1 MNKLDAVDSGSNYRF
16 GDKLQQASPPRS
28 VFDLSHLSTT
38 TIDNAGALIPISLFE
53 VLPNDDIDLSVSSLI
68 RVMPQVVPLYSRQR
82 LYIHAFYSRMSDLW
96 SGFNTFMSRGRDGRF
111 LGKVPAISKDMLG
124 YIDSEVVSAGSLA
137 DFLGLPQGIKYADL
151 ATAGVSVLPFVMYQR
166 VWRDYF
172 CNANFY
178 NADISLF
185 PADDSR
191 YRVLDNGQFE
201 SGAPT
206 LKLKNLLYRSYP
218 DDYFTSALPF
228 PQRGDTPSISFV
240 LQDFLPIGSK
250 DGFLKSVVY
259 KPEKNSVNDSFQSF
273 YFFTN
278 PDVHSNDY
286 NYLAI
291 STASPPV
298 INSSVKKGVGVGDL
312 SPLGIPQGALPISVT
327 LDQIRQLAIA
337 QAELEKMARTDG
349 SYSDFGLTFFGVRP
363 KNAQDFKP
371 LYIGGSYQSISFTE
385 VLQTSATSADS
396 ALGQYAGHGISADS
410 SRIGSFRADDYGYV
424 MIIASLMPDVYYSQ
438 GLDKLWTRSLQSQFY
453 LPERAR
459 LGMQPVLNKELYFSG
474 VVDKDND
481 LFAYQSAFDD
491 YRYKA
496 SRISGKIADKN
507 SLSFFPYTQSRK
519 FSAAPTFS
527 KEFIEARDVRKDYL
541 FAPNEV
547 AYSAQFSIGVRA
559 VRPLPYQAVPAQII

>member
-82 LYIHAFYSRMSDLW
+82 LYVHAFYSRMSDLW

-111 LGKVPAISKDMLG
+111 LGKMPSISASMLG
-124 YIDSEVVSAGSLA
+124 FSSSDVVSAGSLA
-137 DFLGLPQGIKYADL
+137 DFLGLPQGVKYADL

-166 VWRDYF
+166 IWRDYF

-178 NADISLF
+178 NMDTSLF
-185 PADDSR
+185 PSDDSR
-191 YRVLDNGQFE
+191 YRVLDDGVFE
-201 SGAPT
+201 SGAPK
-206 LKLKNLLYRSYP
+206 LKLKDLLYRCYP

-228 PQRGDTPSISFV
+228 PQRGDIPSLSFA
-240 LQDFLPIGSK
+240 LQNFLPIGTE
-250 DGFLKSVVY
+250 DGVFKSFRYVATHSGTD
-259 KPEKNSVNDSFQSF
+259 NIQGL
-273 YFFTN
+273 FFD
-278 PDVHSNDY
+278 PV
-286 NYLAI
+286 
-291 STASPPV
+291 SPPSESDDNRNGFIFQGKNITEAPV
-298 INSSVKKGVGVGDL
+298 SEFSLGGFPSRLGVNKGV
-312 SPLGIPQGALPISVT
+312 LPISVT
-327 LDQIRQLAIA
+327 LDQLRQLAIA

-349 SYSDFGLTFFGVRP
+349 SYSDFGLTFFGIRP

-371 LYIGGSYQSISFTE
+371 LYVGGSYQSISFTE
-385 VLQTSATSADS
+385 VLQTSASSSDS

-410 SRIGSFRADDYGYV
+410 SRLGSFRADDYGYV

-459 LGMQPVLNKELYFSG
+459 LGMQPILNKELFFSG
-474 VVDKDND
+474 VAGRDNG

-507 SLSFFPYTQSRK
+507 ALSFFPYTQSRK
-519 FSAAPTFS
+519 FSSAPTFS

>member
-82 LYIHAFYSRMSDLW
+82 LYVHGFYSRASDLW

-124 YIDSEVVSAGSLA
+124 YTNSETVVAGSLA
-137 DFLGLPQGIKYADL
+137 DFLGLPQGVKYADL

-166 VWRDYF
+166 IWRDYF

-178 NADISLF
+178 NTDTSLF

-191 YRVLDNGQFE
+191 YRVLDSGIFE
-201 SGAPT
+201 SGVPT
-206 LKLKNLLYRSYP
+206 LKLKELLYRCYP

-228 PQRGDTPSISFV
+228 PQRGDTPSLSFA
-240 LQDFLPIGSK
+240 LTQFLPISTE
-250 DGFLKSVVY
+250 DGVFKSVGYAV
-259 KPEKNSVNDSFQSF
+259 
-273 YFFTN
+273 
-278 PDVHSNDY
+278 
-286 NYLAI
+286 
-291 STASPPV
+291 TAESADPIKQFLTFSPH
-298 INSSVKKGVGVGDL
+298 SSVTGDFNMIGVSTGSPSVVDSGIKVFGDAVSQRLGVPSGN
-312 SPLGIPQGALPISVT
+312 LPITVT
-327 LDQIRQLAIA
+327 LDQLRQLAIA
-337 QAELEKMARTDG
+337 QSELEKMARTDG

-385 VLQTSATSADS
+385 VLQTSASSGSS

-424 MIIASLMPDVYYSQ
+424 MIVASLMPDVYYSQ

-459 LGMQPVLNKELYFSG
+459 LGMQPILNKELYFSG
-474 VVDKDND
+474 VTGQDDD

-507 SLSFFPYTQSRK
+507 ALSFFPYTQSRK
-519 FSAAPTFS
+519 FSFVPTFS